1 MTELTAAYASA
12 IVLGS
17 GFGFQGSVSPGPL
30 QTLMISETLSNGVR
44 SSWRAAIVPLVTDPI
59 ALVVSLVIV
68 SNISDAAIA
77 IISFIGAFILCRI
90 AWSELRTTADD
101 FNFQRKPPRP
111 WFEIWLVN
119 FTNPN
124 LWIFAFTVNGLQ
136 IHDYWTKWGGGVASA
151 YILSF
156 AAVLIFFNILT
167 IVVVGRF
174 KRALNANWLA
184 LINRALGIFLIVVT
198 LRFVYICFVRM
209 GILNDVASMTGAI
222 TGDNLFSLAREVK
235 YICLCV
241 FC

>member
-1 MTELTAAYASA
+1 M
-12 IVLGS
+12 
-17 GFGFQGSVSPGPL
+17 
-30 QTLMISETLSNGVR
+30 
-44 SSWRAAIVPLVTDPI
+44 
-59 ALVVSLVIV
+59 VSLVIV

-184 LINRALGIFLIVVT
+184 LINRALGIFLIVVA
-198 LRFVYICFVRM
+198 LRFVYIGCVRM
-209 GILNDVASMTGAI
+209 GILNEVANMTGAI
-222 TGDNLFSLAREVK
+222 TGDTLVGLVREIK
-235 YICLCV
+235 YVCLYA
-241 FC
+241 FY